1 MDSQS
6 KRETIRVTPGSVKR
20 GRAESARAPNFLF
33 FGPAFLLK
41 SCAESLAERD
51 KSLMRFNPDEYVTV
65 AQRIEKFYAK
75 FPQGRIL
82 TSVLEHNAETGFI
95 LIKAEVFREADDAL
109 PAATGHAYELKSA
122 GHVQQGSYVEVCETS
137 AVGRALALLGFEV
150 RRGVASREEMEKAA
164 RKAPERSAS
173 AKPATATAAAASVT
187 PPAAQAPAAPQ
198 TATPLPASSESTAA
212 EEPDD
217 LDTRILRA
225 AGELGYD
232 AAKVRRWVNQKF
244 EVTGGL
250 TSLTDHDKR
259 EVLKIFSEQSRAAP
273 TKTARK

>member
-1 MDSQS
+1 
-6 KRETIRVTPGSVKR
+6 
-20 GRAESARAPNFLF
+20 
-33 FGPAFLLK
+33 
-41 SCAESLAERD
+41 
-51 KSLMRFNPDEYVTV
+51 MRFNPDEYVTV

-75 FPQGRIL
+75 YPTGRIL

-95 LIKAEVFREADDAL
+95 LIKAEVYREPDDAL
-109 PAATGHAYELKSA
+109 PAATGHAYELRSA
-122 GHVQQGSYVEVCETS
+122 GHVQQGSYVEVGETS
-137 AVGRALALLGFEV
+137 AVGRALAMLGFEV

-164 RKAPERSAS
+164 RKQPETSRP
-173 AKPATATAAAASVT
+173 AKPATAVAAVT
-187 PPAAQAPAAPQ
+187 PPAPQTPAPVK
-198 TATPLPASSESTAA
+198 TATPLPAQSKSSAA
-212 EEPDD
+212 AGEQPPDD
-217 LDTRILRA
+217 LDTSILSA

-273 TKTARK
+273 AKTTRK

>member
-1 MDSQS
+1 
-6 KRETIRVTPGSVKR
+6 
-20 GRAESARAPNFLF
+20 
-33 FGPAFLLK
+33 
-41 SCAESLAERD
+41 
-51 KSLMRFNPDEYVTV
+51 MRFNPDEYVTV

-95 LIKAEVFREADDAL
+95 LIKAEVFRESDDAL
-109 PAATGHAYELKSA
+109 PAATGHAYELRSA

-164 RKAPERSAS
+164 RKTPERGAP
-173 AKPATATAAAASVT
+173 AKPATAAVTPATAAAAVT
-187 PPAAQAPAAPQ
+187 PPAVQAPAAPQ
-198 TATPLPASSESTAA
+198 TATPLPAQSKSSAAATEQTA
-212 EEPDD
+212 DD

-273 TKTARK
+273 AKTARK